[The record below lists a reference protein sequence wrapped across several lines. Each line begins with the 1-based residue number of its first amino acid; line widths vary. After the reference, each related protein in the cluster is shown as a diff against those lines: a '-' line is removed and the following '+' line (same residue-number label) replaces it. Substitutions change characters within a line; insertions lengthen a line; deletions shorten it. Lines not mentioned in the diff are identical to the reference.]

1 MAQAEAI
8 SRPGASLKSPFRLPE
23 PTMTPFRFVRSF
35 AAAAAL
41 AATAAVA
48 QPRFDFDRTPGTL
61 PKTVLPS
68 RYTITLDLDPAADRF
83 SGQAAIELRLRRPVP
98 EIVLHAYALQPR
110 GATLKAGGQERALAV
125 TADEATQTWRLVPAD
140 GRPLPAGRATLEL
153 AWDGAVQRSG
163 SGLFRAPY
171 GGGRPGAMLATQL
184 EAVFARM
191 VFPAFD
197 EPSFRAV
204 FELAVRTPAGV
215 EVVSNTAEHSV
226 VEDGGHRL
234 HRFEPT
240 PPMPSYLVAL
250 AAGRFDVLSGKAAGV
265 PLRILTVPGKA
276 AQGAYALEVTE
287 HVLPFYTA
295 YFGQRYALAKL
306 DQLAVPS
313 TRFGAMEDW
322 GLISYAE
329 NTLLFDPARS
339 DTNTRRR
346 IFSIVSHEVAHQWF
360 GNLVTA
366 ASWEEIWLNEAF
378 ATWMAEKATE
388 RFNPEWNIALRRRE
402 PIDDAMTRDAGSATR
417 AIRSGPV
424 PEDRVFDVFDNITYV
439 KGGAVLAMLEQWIGP
454 KAFRDGLARYMAE
467 RRFSNATAGDLWHHI
482 GRASGRDVAAVAASW
497 TDQPGFPL
505 VQAESR
511 CEDGHTRLEL
521 RQQRFT
527 LDGHEAPGLWKLPLV
542 VQHGGRTSSLLL
554 DGPQASTTLPGCPA
568 APTLLNPGGQG
579 FYRVAYAPQWHAAL
593 ATRFAELPGSAQAT
607 LLADTLALAQSGRL
621 TMASLVELL
630 AQLPAVQGPTR
641 PALYAQ
647 ARRAFEFLDETLRG
661 TPAQASL
668 HAAAR
673 ALFAPELAALGWT
686 ARSGE
691 GSEAEQ
697 LRNSLIAD
705 LAAYGDEA
713 VLARARE
720 LFDADVAGRA
730 ALPPGIRKG
739 VVEAVGRHA
748 DDSRFAALLQRLD
761 SATSEE
767 DRWLYASA
775 AAKVPDAGLVRRLL
789 ARTLDGTLPSNI
801 ATTLPQMVGQ
811 APGHEQLAYDFVVA
825 EFARLGEL
833 AGPMFGAR
841 AWLLP
846 GTVSASADAEVAR
859 RMLADQQRLVG
870 APGAAS
876 AARAASRITLRARVR
891 TAEAQRLAPALQA
904 LASRLAP
911 A

>member
-1 MAQAEAI
+1 
-8 SRPGASLKSPFRLPE
+8 
-23 PTMTPFRFVRSF
+23 MTTPRFVRSGI
-35 AAAAAL
+35 AAVAL

-68 RYTITLDLDPAADRF
+68 RYAITLDLDPAAERF
-83 SGQAAIELRLRRPVP
+83 SGQATITLQLRRTVP
-98 EIVLHAYALQPR
+98 AIVLHAHTLQA
-110 GATLKAGGQERALAV
+110 GSATLRIGGHRRVLTVQ
-125 TADEATQTWRLVPAD
+125 ADEATQTWHLVPAD
-140 GRPLPAGRATLEL
+140 GKPLPAGRATLDLSWE
-153 AWDGAVQRSG
+153 GTVKRSD
-163 SGLFRAPY
+163 SGLYRAPY
-171 GGGRPGAMLATQL
+171 GADHPGAMLATQL

-204 FELAVRTPAGV
+204 FELALRVPDGV
-215 EVVSNTAEHSV
+215 QVVSNTAEREV
-226 VEDGGHRL
+226 VDEGPTRL
-234 HRFEPT
+234 HRFAPT

-250 AAGRFDVLSGKAAGV
+250 AAGRFDALAGRAAGV
-265 PLRILTVPGKA
+265 PLRILTAPGKA
-276 AQGAYALEVTE
+276 PQGAYALEATE
-287 HVLPFYTA
+287 RVLPFYTA
-295 YFGQRYALAKL
+295 YFGQPYALPKL

-329 NTLLFDPARS
+329 SALLFDPARS
-339 DTNTRRR
+339 NTNTRRR
-346 IFSIVSHEVAHQWF
+346 IFSTVAHEVAHQWF

-402 PIDDAMTRDAGSATR
+402 AIDEAMTRDAGDATR
-417 AIRSGPV
+417 AIRSGAV
-424 PEDRVFDVFDNITYV
+424 PEDRVFDVFDDITYE

-454 KAFRDGLARYMAE
+454 QVFRNGLAAYMAE
-467 RRFSNATAGDLWHHI
+467 RRLSNATAGDLWHHI

-505 VQAESR
+505 VQAASR

-521 RQQRFT
+521 SQRRFT
-527 LDGHEAPGLWKLPLV
+527 LDGHAAPGLWKLPLV

-554 DGPQASTTLPGCPA
+554 EGPQASTTLPGCPA

-579 FYRVAYAPQWHAAL
+579 FYRVAYSPDWHAAL
-593 ATRFAELPGSAQAT
+593 AARFAELPATAQAA

-621 TMASLVELL
+621 PMASVLDLL

-647 ARRAFEFLDETLRG
+647 ARRAFEFLDQSLRG
-661 TPAQASL
+661 SVAEAPL

-686 ARSGE
+686 PRPAES
-691 GSEAEQ
+691 SEAEQ
-697 LRNSLIAD
+697 LRSSLIAD
-705 LAAYGDEA
+705 LAAYGDDA
-713 VLARARE
+713 VITRARE

-730 ALPPGIRKG
+730 ALPPAIRQG
-739 VVEAVGRHA
+739 VVAAVARHA
-748 DDSRFAALLQRLD
+748 EETRFTTLLARLD
-761 SATSEE
+761 GASSDE

-775 AAKVPDAGLVRRLL
+775 VARVPDEAL
-789 ARTLDGTLPSNI
+789 ARRVLAHALDGTLPANV
-801 ATTLPQMVGQ
+801 ATTLPQRVGEV
-811 APGHEQLAYDFVVA
+811 PGHEALAYDFVVA

-833 AGPMFGAR
+833 AGPMFGER

-846 GTVSASADAEVAR
+846 GTVRTSADAEVAQ

-870 APGAAS
+870 APGAAT
-876 AARAASRITLRARVR
+876 AARAAAQIRLRAQVR
-891 TAEAQRLAPALQA
+891 AAEAQRLAPQLQA
-904 LASRLAP
+904 LAGQLARR
-911 A
+911 

>member
-1 MAQAEAI
+1 
-8 SRPGASLKSPFRLPE
+8 
-23 PTMTPFRFVRSF
+23 MTTPRFVRSGI
-35 AAAAAL
+35 AAAAL
-41 AATAAVA
+41 TAAAAVA

-68 RYTITLDLDPAADRF
+68 RYAITLDLDPAAERF
-83 SGQAAIELRLRRPVP
+83 SGQGTITLRLRRTVP
-98 EIVLHAYALQPR
+98 AIVLHAHTLQAR
-110 GATLKAGGQERALAV
+110 SATLRIGGHRRALTV
-125 TADEATQTWRLVPAD
+125 QADEATQTWRLLPAD
-140 GRPLPAGRATLEL
+140 GKPLPAGRATLDLSWE
-153 AWDGAVQRSG
+153 GRVKRSD
-163 SGLFRAPY
+163 SGLYRAPY
-171 GGGRPGAMLATQL
+171 GDGRPGAMLATQL

-197 EPSFRAV
+197 EPAFRAV
-204 FELAVRTPAGV
+204 FELALRVPDGV
-215 EVVSNTAEHSV
+215 QVVSNTAEREV
-226 VEDGGHRL
+226 VDEGPTRL
-234 HRFEPT
+234 HRFAPT

-250 AAGRFDVLSGKAAGV
+250 AAGRFDALAGRAAGV
-265 PLRILTVPGKA
+265 PLRILTAPGKA

-287 HVLPFYTA
+287 RVLPFYTA
-295 YFGQRYALAKL
+295 YFGQPYALPKL

-329 NTLLFDPARS
+329 STLLFDPARS
-339 DTNTRRR
+339 NTNTRRR
-346 IFSIVSHEVAHQWF
+346 IFSTVAHEVAHQWF

-402 PIDDAMTRDAGSATR
+402 AIDEAMTRDAGDATR
-417 AIRSGPV
+417 AIRSGAV
-424 PEDRVFDVFDNITYV
+424 PEDRVFDVFDDITYE

-454 KAFRDGLARYMAE
+454 QVFRDGLAAYMAE

-505 VQAESR
+505 VQAASR

-521 RQQRFT
+521 SQRRFT
-527 LDGHEAPGLWKLPLV
+527 LDGHAAPGLWKLPLV

-554 DGPQASTTLPGCPA
+554 EGTQASTTLPGCPA

-579 FYRVAYAPQWHAAL
+579 FYRVAYSPDWHAAL
-593 ATRFAELPGSAQAT
+593 AARFAELPATAQAA

-621 TMASLVELL
+621 PMASVLDLL

-647 ARRAFEFLDETLRG
+647 ARRAFEFLDQSLRD
-661 TPAQASL
+661 TPTQAPL

-686 ARSGE
+686 PRRGE
-691 GSEAEQ
+691 SSEAEQ
-697 LRNSLIAD
+697 LRSSLIAD

-713 VLARARE
+713 VIAHARE

-730 ALPPGIRKG
+730 PLPPATRQG
-739 VVEAVGRHA
+739 VVYAVARHA
-748 DDSRFAALLQRLD
+748 DEARFTTLLARLD
-761 SATSEE
+761 AATSEE
-767 DRWLYASA
+767 DRWLYAVA
-775 AAKVPDAGLVRRLL
+775 AASVPDAALARRLL
-789 ARTLDGTLPSNI
+789 AHALDGTLPANI
-801 ATTLPQMVGQ
+801 ATTLPQRVGQ
-811 APGHEQLAYDFVVA
+811 APGHATLAYEFVLA
-825 EFARLGEL
+825 EFGRLSEL

-846 GTVSASADAEVAR
+846 DTVSASADAEFAR
-859 RMLADQQRLVG
+859 RLLADQQRLVG
-870 APGAAS
+870 DPGAA
-876 AARAASRITLRARVR
+876 AAASVASRIGLRAQVR
-891 TAEAQRLAPALQA
+891 AAEAPRLAPALQA
-904 LASRLAP
+904 LAEQLARR
-911 A
+911 

>member
-1 MAQAEAI
+1 M
-8 SRPGASLKSPFRLPE
+8 SL
-23 PTMTPFRFVRSF
+23 RFLRTF

-41 AATAAVA
+41 AAGAALA

-68 RYTITLDLDPAADRF
+68 RYTITLDLDPAAERF
-83 SGQAAIELRLRRPVP
+83 SGQASIALRLRRAVP
-98 EIVLHAYALQPR
+98 EIVLHAYTLQPR
-110 GATLKAGGQERALAV
+110 GATLKAGGRDRALTV

-140 GRPLPAGRATLEL
+140 GRPLPAGTATLEL
-153 AWDGAVQRSG
+153 AWDGTVQRSG
-163 SGLFRAPY
+163 SGLYRAPY
-171 GGGRPGAMLATQL
+171 GGGRAGAMLATQL

-204 FELAVRTPAGV
+204 FELAVRTPVGV
-215 EVVSNTAEHSV
+215 EVVSNTAERSV
-226 VEDGGHRL
+226 VDDGGRRL

-250 AAGRFDVLSGKAAGV
+250 AAGRFDTLAGRAAGV
-265 PLRILTVPGKA
+265 PLRILTAPGKA

-287 HVLPFYTA
+287 RVLPFYSA
-295 YFGQRYALAKL
+295 YFGQRYALPKL

-329 NTLLFDPARS
+329 NTLLFDPAHS

-346 IFSIVSHEVAHQWF
+346 IFSIVAHEVAHQWF

-388 RFNPEWNIALRRRE
+388 RFNPEWNIALRRRG
-402 PIDDAMTRDAGSATR
+402 PIDDAMTRDAGDSTR

-424 PEDRVFDVFDNITYV
+424 PEDRVFDVFDDITYV

-454 KAFRDGLARYMAE
+454 KALRNGLAGYMAE
-467 RRFSNATAGDLWHHI
+467 RRLSNATAGDLWHHI
-482 GRASGRDVAAVAASW
+482 GRASGRNVAAVATSW

-511 CEDGHTRLEL
+511 CEHGRTRLEL
-521 RQQRFT
+521 SQRRFT
-527 LDGHEAPGLWKLPLV
+527 LDGHDAPGLWKLPLV

-554 DGPQASTTLPGCPA
+554 DGVRTSTTLAGCPA
-568 APTLLNPGGQG
+568 TPTLLNPGGQG
-579 FYRVAYAPQWHAAL
+579 FYRVAYAPDWHAAL
-593 ATRFAELPGSAQAT
+593 AARFAELPGTAQAT

-621 TMASLVELL
+621 PMASLIELL
-630 AQLPAVQGPTR
+630 AQLPSVQGPTR

-647 ARRAFEFLDETLRG
+647 ARRAFEFLDESLHDS
-661 TPAQASL
+661 PAQAPL

-673 ALFAPELAALGWT
+673 ALFAPELATLGWT
-686 ARSGE
+686 PRAGE

-697 LRNSLIAD
+697 LRNGLIAD

-713 VLARARE
+713 VIARAGE
-720 LFDADVAGRA
+720 LFDAELAGRA
-730 ALPPGIRKG
+730 PLPPAIRQG
-739 VVEAVGRHA
+739 VVSAVGRHA
-748 DDSRFAALLQRLD
+748 DEARFAALLARLD
-761 SATSEE
+761 AAASEE
-767 DRWLYASA
+767 ERWLYASA
-775 AAKVPDAGLVRRLL
+775 IAEVPDAALARRLL
-789 ARTLDGTLPSNI
+789 ARTLDGTLPTNI

-846 GTVSASADAEVAR
+846 GTVAASADAGVAR

-870 APGAAS
+870 TPGAAT
-876 AARAASRITLRARVR
+876 AARAAARITLRAQVR
-891 TAEAQRLAPALQA
+891 AAEAQRLAPALQA